1 MIVKFFKFGKG
12 NSKSCIDY
20 LLGEDRDREHARVL
34 SGDVELTSAI
44 IDSSRFAKK
53 YTSGCLSFAEA
64 DLSDEAKLKIMA
76 DFEKTL
82 FPGMKPDQYNI
93 LWIEH
98 KDKGRLEL
106 NFVIPNVE
114 LSTGKRL
121 QPFYAPAD
129 LGRVDCFKKII
140 NHDYQLHDPD
150 DPENRQLSSVQMVV
164 DENQEPIL
172 DVEGGVQFEPKSVA
186 VGKAKSAQ
194 EVVNEIDI
202 ALAEAYLD
210 GKIKDRD
217 DAILFITDKLK
228 YNVSRISK
236 SSISITLPD
245 RKRPIRLKGEMYER
259 HFSINRADS
268 EEEARRTDSYRERIS
283 RDITAVKA
291 EYSDRIES
299 KATALAERYRPI
311 ESTDRAENQLVAT
324 TTYRAD
330 QSIQQ
335 LYATA
340 LNKSSN
346 SAWNID
352 DSFSGLS
359 FDAIHLEWQASKSN
373 RKKLDSSETTAD
385 NDTRSSISTEIEIDN
400 ERTRRII
407 ANHREAITIYSTMSC
422 FAETSELCTR
432 ITASSNQELATQND
446 ATRINLRSI
455 TDATSTAIADATAS
469 EQQFKRNIER
479 VDQNTTTLRRY
490 VKSSEEISAQQ
501 TIQQKTD
508 VSATQARKVENKQN
522 DDDYSNDF
530 RL

>member
-20 LLGEDRDREHARVL
+20 LLGADRDREHARVL

-64 DLSDEAKLKIMA
+64 DLSDDAKKQIMA
-76 DFEKTL
+76 DFEETL
-82 FPGMKPDQYNI
+82 FPGMAKDQYNI

-129 LGRVDCFKKII
+129 LGRVDCFKKIV
-140 NHDYQLHDPD
+140 NHDYNLHDPD
-150 DPENRQLSSVQMVV
+150 DPENRQLSSVQLNE
-164 DENQEPIL
+164 DGEIK
-172 DVEGGVQFEPKSVA
+172 PKGKE
-186 VGKAKSAQ
+186 VGKSQTAD
-194 EVVNEIDI
+194 EIANTVDT
-202 ALAEAYLD
+202 LVMQAYLD

-217 DAILFITDKLK
+217 DAILFLTDELKL
-228 YNVSRISK
+228 NVSRITK

-245 RKRPIRLKGEMYER
+245 RKRPIRLRGEMYER
-259 HFSINRADS
+259 GFTIDPDDPRA
-268 EEEARRTDSYRERIS
+268 EEERAARCRERIS

-299 KATALAERYRPI
+299 KRTALAERYRSI
-311 ESTDRAENQLVAT
+311 EQTHSAESRFVAT

-335 LYATA
+335 LYSTVF
-340 LNKSSN
+340 NEISD

-352 DSFSGLS
+352 SSFTGIS
-359 FDAIHLEWQASKSN
+359 FDSIYLEWFKTKSDYEKRRSLETAAAAARTESLPVTREISNADRSKI
-373 RKKLDSSETTAD
+373 
-385 NDTRSSISTEIEIDN
+385 ISTVAETIDFYRGMSSN
-400 ERTRRII
+400 NDIAKSYDRELAAQSERTRKSAGFSEAATARAISD
-407 ANHREAITIYSTMSC
+407 AN
-422 FAETSELCTR
+422 
-432 ITASSNQELATQND
+432 ASYE
-446 ATRINLRSI
+446 RFRRNLSFGN
-455 TDATSTAIADATAS
+455 TDAAA
-469 EQQFKRNIER
+469 
-479 VDQNTTTLRRY
+479 LRK
-490 VKSSEEISAQQ
+490 VFESEELKQQ
-501 TIQQKTD
+501 PKPEPVVIHSPEKTTEPQKK
-508 VSATQARKVENKQN
+508 AENTQTY
-522 DDDYSNDF
+522 DGPDGP
-530 RL
+530 

>member
-20 LLGEDRDREHARVL
+20 LLGADRDREHARVL

-64 DLSDEAKLKIMA
+64 DLSDDAKKQIMA
-76 DFEKTL
+76 DFEETL
-82 FPGMKPDQYNI
+82 FPGMAKDQYNI

-129 LGRVDCFKKII
+129 LGRVDCFKKIV
-140 NHDYQLHDPD
+140 NHDYNLHDPD
-150 DPENRQLSSVQMVV
+150 NPENRQLSSVQLS
-164 DENQEPIL
+164 DNAEI
-172 DVEGGVQFEPKSVA
+172 EPKSKA
-186 VGKAKSAQ
+186 VGKPQTAD
-194 EVVNEIDI
+194 EIANTVDT
-202 ALAEAYLD
+202 LVMQAYLD

-217 DAILFITDKLK
+217 DTILFLTDELKL
-228 YNVSRISK
+228 NVSRITK

-259 HFSINRADS
+259 SFSIEGADS
-268 EEEARRTDSYRERIS
+268 EEEARRADSYRERIS

-291 EYSDRIES
+291 EYRDRIES
-299 KATALAERYRPI
+299 KTTALAERYRSVEPDHLSSCRI
-311 ESTDRAENQLVAT
+311 SAAAT
-324 TTYRAD
+324 IRAD
-330 QSIQQ
+330 QSTQQ
-335 LYATA
+335 LYASAT
-340 LNKSSN
+340 NPDSKN
-346 SAWNID
+346 SWNID
-352 DSFSGLS
+352 SYFSGFS
-359 FDAIHLEWQASKSN
+359 FDSIYLDWQASKSN
-373 RKKLDSSETTAD
+373 SSKRESVEATAD
-385 NDTRSSISTEIEIDN
+385 SNRKQSLQETAEIEN

-422 FAETSELCTR
+422 FAETSELCNR
-432 ITASSNQELATQND
+432 IATANNSAAATQNNATRTAIRDSID
-446 ATRINLRSI
+446 AT
-455 TDATSTAIADATAS
+455 ATAIADATRS
-469 EQQFKRNIER
+469 EQQFKRNIEH
-479 VDQNTTTLRRY
+479 VDQNTTTLRGY

-501 TIQQKTD
+501 TIQQKPDD
-508 VSATQARKVENKQN
+508 VSARKVENTRN
-522 DDDYSNDF
+522 DDDYSNDYS
-530 RL
+530 L

>member
-20 LLGEDRDREHARVL
+20 LLGKDRDREHARVL

-44 IDSSRFAKK
+44 IDSSRFTKK

-64 DLSDEAKLKIMA
+64 DLPEDAKQKIMA
-76 DFEKTL
+76 DFEETL
-82 FPGMKPDQYNI
+82 FPGMSPDQYNI

-98 KDKGRLEL
+98 RDKGRLEL

-121 QPFYAPAD
+121 QPFYAPVD
-129 LGRVDCFKKII
+129 LGRVDCFKKIV
-140 NHDYQLHDPD
+140 NHDYNLHDPD
-150 DPENRQLSSVQMVV
+150 DPENRQLSSVQLS
-164 DENQEPIL
+164 DNGEI
-172 DVEGGVQFEPKSVA
+172 EPKSKA
-186 VGKAKSAQ
+186 VGKPQTAD
-194 EVVNEIDI
+194 EIANTVDT
-202 ALAEAYLD
+202 LVMQAYLD

-217 DAILFITDKLK
+217 DTILFLTDELKL
-228 YNVSRISK
+228 NVSRVTK
-236 SSISITLPD
+236 GSISISLPD

-259 HFSINRADS
+259 DFSINRADS
-268 EEEARRTDSYRERIS
+268 EEEARRADSYRERIS

-299 KATALAERYRPI
+299 KRTALAERYRSI
-311 ESTDRAENQLVAT
+311 EQTHSAESRFVAT

-335 LYATA
+335 LYETA
-340 LNKSSN
+340 INKSSRRTW
-346 SAWNID
+346 SID
-352 DSFSGLS
+352 DSFDGYK
-359 FDAIHLEWQASKSN
+359 FDAIYLEWQSSQSN
-373 RKKLDSSETTAD
+373 RKKRDSVEATAD
-385 NDTRSSISTEIEIDN
+385 SNRKQSLQETAEIEN

-422 FAETSELCTR
+422 FAETSELCNR
-432 ITASSNQELATQND
+432 IATANNSAAATQNN
-446 ATRINLRSI
+446 ATRAAIRDSI
-455 TDATSTAIADATAS
+455 DATATALEDATTS
-469 EQQFKRNIER
+469 EQQFKRNIEH

-508 VSATQARKVENKQN
+508 VSATQVRKVENKRN

-530 RL
+530 SL

>member
-20 LLGEDRDREHARVL
+20 LLGADREREHAKVL

-64 DLSDEAKLKIMA
+64 DLSDDAKKQIMA
-76 DFEKTL
+76 DFEKCL
-82 FPGMKPDQYNI
+82 FPGMDPDQYNI

-114 LSTGKRL
+114 LTTGKRL

-129 LGRVDCFKKII
+129 MGRVDCFKKIV
-140 NHDYQLHDPD
+140 NHDYNLHDPD

-164 DENQEPIL
+164 DENQEPIF
-172 DVEGGVQFEPKSVA
+172 DEKGEIQFEPKSDVL
-186 VGKAKSAQ
+186 GQSKSTQ
-194 EVVNEIDI
+194 EIVNDIDI
-202 ALAEAYLD
+202 AVAKAYLD
-210 GKIKDRD
+210 REIKDRD
-217 DAILFITDKLK
+217 DAILFIADELG

-245 RKRPIRLKGEMYER
+245 RKRPIRLRGEMYER
-259 HFSINRADS
+259 GFTIDPDDPRA
-268 EEEARRTDSYRERIS
+268 EEERTARCRERIS

-291 EYSDRIES
+291 EYRDRIES
-299 KATALAERYRPI
+299 KTTALAERYRSI
-311 ESTDRAENQLVAT
+311 EQTHSAENRLVAT

-335 LYATA
+335 LYETA
-340 LNKSSN
+340 INKNSR

-352 DSFSGLS
+352 DSFSGIR
-359 FDAIHLEWQASKSN
+359 FDAVYLEWQASKSN
-373 RKKLDSSETTAD
+373 RKKCDSVEATAD
-385 NDTRSSISTEIEIDN
+385 SNTKQSLSNTIEIEN

-422 FAETSELCTR
+422 FAETSELCNR
-432 ITASSNQELATQND
+432 IATANNSAAATQNNATRAAIRDSID
-446 ATRINLRSI
+446 AT
-455 TDATSTAIADATAS
+455 ATAIADATRS
-469 EQQFKRNIER
+469 EQQFKRNIEH

-501 TIQQKTD
+501 TIQQKTN
-508 VSATQARKVENKQN
+508 VSATPARKVEKKRN
-522 DDDYSNDF
+522 DDDYSNNCS
-530 RL
+530 L

>member
-20 LLGEDRDREHARVL
+20 LLGADRDREHAKVL

-44 IDSSRFAKK
+44 IDSSRFTKK

-64 DLSDEAKLKIMA
+64 DLLEADKKKIMA
-76 DFEKTL
+76 DYEKCL
-82 FPGMKPDQYNI
+82 FPGMSPDQYNI

-98 KDKGRLEL
+98 RDKGRLEL

-129 LGRVDCFKKII
+129 LGRVDCFKKIV
-140 NHDYQLHDPD
+140 NHDYNLHDPD
-150 DPENRQLSSVQMVV
+150 DPANRQLSSVQL
-164 DENQEPIL
+164 N
-172 DVEGGVQFEPKSVA
+172 EGGEIEAKKKG
-186 VGKAKSAQ
+186 VGKSQTAD
-194 EVVNEIDI
+194 EIANTVDT
-202 ALAEAYLD
+202 LVMQAYLD

-217 DAILFITDKLK
+217 DTILFLTDELKL
-228 YNVSRISK
+228 NVSRITK
-236 SSISITLPD
+236 GSISISLPD

-259 HFSINRADS
+259 DFSINRADS
-268 EEEARRTDSYRERIS
+268 EEEARRADSYRERIS

-299 KATALAERYRPI
+299 KRTALAERYRSI
-311 ESTDRAENQLVAT
+311 EQTHSAENRLVAT

-335 LYATA
+335 LYETA
-340 LNKSSN
+340 INKSS
-346 SAWNID
+346 SSSWNID
-352 DSFSGLS
+352 DSFSGFS
-359 FDAIHLEWQASKSN
+359 FDAVYLEWQASKSN
-373 RKKLDSSETTAD
+373 RKKCESVGATAD
-385 NDTRSSISTEIEIDN
+385 SNTKQSLQETAEIEN

-422 FAETSELCTR
+422 FAETSELCNR
-432 ITASSNQELATQND
+432 IATANNSAAATQNN
-446 ATRINLRSI
+446 ATRAAIRDSI
-455 TDATSTAIADATAS
+455 DATATALEDATTS
-469 EQQFKRNIER
+469 EQQFKRNIEH

-501 TIQQKTD
+501 TIQQKPDD
-508 VSATQARKVENKQN
+508 VSAPARKVENKRN

-530 RL
+530 SL

>member
-20 LLGEDRDREHARVL
+20 LLGADRDREHARVL

-64 DLSDEAKLKIMA
+64 DLSDDAKKQIMA
-76 DFEKTL
+76 DFEKCL
-82 FPGMKPDQYNI
+82 FPGMDPDQYNI

-114 LSTGKRL
+114 LTTGKRL

-129 LGRVDCFKKII
+129 MGRVDCFKKIV
-140 NHDYQLHDPD
+140 NHDYNLHDPD
-150 DPENRQLSSVQMVV
+150 DPENRQLSSVQLNE
-164 DENQEPIL
+164 DGEIK
-172 DVEGGVQFEPKSVA
+172 PKVKE
-186 VGKAKSAQ
+186 VGKSQTAD
-194 EVVNEIDI
+194 EIANTVDT
-202 ALAEAYLD
+202 LVMQAYLD

-217 DAILFITDKLK
+217 DTILFLTDELKL
-228 YNVSRISK
+228 NVSRVTK
-236 SSISITLPD
+236 GSISILLPD
-245 RKRPIRLKGEMYER
+245 RKRPIRLKGEMYEQGFTTDDR
-259 HFSINRADS
+259 PDS
-268 EEEARRTDSYRERIS
+268 EEEARRADSYRERIS

-291 EYSDRIES
+291 EYRDRIES
-299 KATALAERYRPI
+299 KTTALAERYRSI
-311 ESTDRAENQLVAT
+311 EQTHSAGNRLVAT

-335 LYATA
+335 LYETA
-340 LNKSSN
+340 INKSSS

-352 DSFSGLS
+352 DSFSGLR
-359 FDAIHLEWQASKSN
+359 FDAVYLEWQASKSN
-373 RKKLDSSETTAD
+373 RKKCDSVEATANSNRKQSLQETA
-385 NDTRSSISTEIEIDN
+385 EIEN

-422 FAETSELCTR
+422 FAETSELCNR
-432 ITASSNQELATQND
+432 IATANNSAAATQNNATRTAIRDSID
-446 ATRINLRSI
+446 AT
-455 TDATSTAIADATAS
+455 ATAIADATRS
-469 EQQFKRNIER
+469 EQQFKRNIEH

-501 TIQQKTD
+501 TIQQKHDD
-508 VSATQARKVENKQN
+508 VSARKVENTRN
-522 DDDYSNDF
+522 DDDYSNDYS
-530 RL
+530 L

>member
-20 LLGEDRDREHARVL
+20 LLGADREREHAKVL

-64 DLSDEAKLKIMA
+64 DLSDDAKKQIMA
-76 DFEKTL
+76 DFEKCL
-82 FPGMKPDQYNI
+82 FPGMDPDQYNI

-114 LSTGKRL
+114 LTTGKRL

-129 LGRVDCFKKII
+129 MGRVDCFKKIV
-140 NHDYQLHDPD
+140 NHDYNLHDPD

-164 DENQEPIL
+164 DENQEPIF
-172 DVEGGVQFEPKSVA
+172 DEKGEIQFEPKSDVL
-186 VGKAKSAQ
+186 GQSKSTQ
-194 EVVNEIDI
+194 EIVNDIDI
-202 ALAEAYLD
+202 AVAKAYLD
-210 GKIKDRD
+210 REIKDRD
-217 DAILFITDKLK
+217 DAILFIADELG

-245 RKRPIRLKGEMYER
+245 RKRPIRLRGEMYER
-259 HFSINRADS
+259 GFTIDPDDPRA
-268 EEEARRTDSYRERIS
+268 EEERTARCRERIS

-299 KATALAERYRPI
+299 KRTALAERYRSI
-311 ESTDRAENQLVAT
+311 EQTHSAESRFVAT

-335 LYATA
+335 LYETA
-340 LNKSSN
+340 INKSS
-346 SAWNID
+346 SSTWNID
-352 DSFSGLS
+352 DSFSGFS
-359 FDAIHLEWQASKSN
+359 FDVIYLEWQASKSN
-373 RKKLDSSETTAD
+373 RKKCDSVEATAD
-385 NDTRSSISTEIEIDN
+385 SNRKQSLQETAEIEN

-422 FAETSELCTR
+422 FAETSELCNR
-432 ITASSNQELATQND
+432 IATANNSAAATQNN
-446 ATRINLRSI
+446 ATRAAIRDSI
-455 TDATSTAIADATAS
+455 DATATALEDATTS
-469 EQQFKRNIER
+469 EQQFKRNIEH

-501 TIQQKTD
+501 TIQQETD
-508 VSATQARKVENKQN
+508 VPATPDRKVENKRN

-530 RL
+530 SL

>member
-44 IDSSRFAKK
+44 IDSSRFTKK

-64 DLSDEAKLKIMA
+64 DLSDEAKRKIMA
-76 DFEKTL
+76 DFEQTL
-82 FPGMKPDQYNI
+82 FPGMAKDQYNI

-114 LSTGKRL
+114 LTTGKRL

-129 LGRVDCFKKII
+129 MGRVDCFKKII

-172 DVEGGVQFEPKSVA
+172 DAEGEVKFEPKFNA
-186 VGKAKSAQ
+186 VGKSKSAH
-194 EVVNEIDI
+194 EVVNEIDL

-217 DAILFITDKLK
+217 DAILFITDKLG
-228 YNVSRISK
+228 YNISRISK

-259 HFSINRADS
+259 SFSIDPDDPQA
-268 EEEARRTDSYRERIS
+268 EEERTARCRERIS
-283 RDITAVKA
+283 RDITAIKA
-291 EYSDRIES
+291 EYSDRIAS
-299 KATALAERYRPI
+299 KTTALAERYRSVEPTH
-311 ESTDRAENQLVAT
+311 SAENRIIST

-330 QSIQQ
+330 QSVQQ
-335 LYATA
+335 LYETA
-340 LNKSSN
+340 LNKSCS
-346 SAWNID
+346 STWNID
-352 DSFSGLS
+352 DSFSGIG
-359 FDAIHLEWQASKSN
+359 FNAIYLEWQASKSN
-373 RKKLDSSETTAD
+373 RQKHESLEATAD
-385 NDTRSSISTEIEIDN
+385 SNTEQSLSNEIEINN

-407 ANHREAITIYSTMSC
+407 ANHRKAITLYSTISAC
-422 FAETSELCTR
+422 DATSQICAR

-446 ATRINLRSI
+446 ATRINLRNV
-455 TDATSTAIADATAS
+455 TDATSTAITDATAS
-469 EQQFKRNIER
+469 EQQFKRNIGT
-479 VDQNTTTLRRY
+479 VDQNTAALRRY
-490 VKSSEEISAQQ
+490 VKTNEEISAQQ
-501 TIQQKTD
+501 MIQQKPD
-508 VSATQARKVENKQN
+508 VSAIPSRKVENKRN

-530 RL
+530 SL

>member
-20 LLGEDRDREHARVL
+20 LLGADRNREHAHVL

-44 IDSSRFAKK
+44 IDSSRFTKK
-53 YTSGCLSFAEA
+53 YTSGCLSFAESDLPEA
-64 DLSDEAKLKIMA
+64 DKKKIMA
-76 DFEKTL
+76 DYEKCL
-82 FPGMKPDQYNI
+82 FPGMDPDQYNI

-98 KDKGRLEL
+98 RDKGRLEL
-106 NFVIPNVE
+106 NFVIPNIE

-129 LGRVDCFKKII
+129 LGRVDCFKKIV
-140 NHDYQLHDPD
+140 NHDYNLHDPD
-150 DPENRQLSSVQMVV
+150 DPENRQLSSVQLN
-164 DENQEPIL
+164 DDGEIEAKKK
-172 DVEGGVQFEPKSVA
+172 G
-186 VGKAKSAQ
+186 VGKSQTAD
-194 EVVNEIDI
+194 EIANTVDT
-202 ALAEAYLD
+202 LVMQSYLD

-217 DAILFITDKLK
+217 DTILFLVDELKL
-228 YNVSRISK
+228 NVSRITK

-259 HFSINRADS
+259 DFAINRADS
-268 EEEARRTDSYRERIS
+268 KEEARRADSYRERIS

-299 KATALAERYRPI
+299 KRTALAERYRSI
-311 ESTDRAENQLVAT
+311 EQTHSAENRLVAT

-335 LYATA
+335 LYETA
-340 LNKSSN
+340 INKSSS

-352 DSFSGLS
+352 DSFSGFS
-359 FDAIHLEWQASKSN
+359 FDAVYLEWQASKSN
-373 RKKLDSSETTAD
+373 RKKCDSVEATAD
-385 NDTRSSISTEIEIDN
+385 SNTKQSLFNTIEIEN

-407 ANHREAITIYSTMSC
+407 ANNREAITIYSTMSW
-422 FAETSELCTR
+422 FAETSELCNR
-432 ITASSNQELATQND
+432 IATANNSTAATQNN
-446 ATRINLRSI
+446 ATRAAIRDSI
-455 TDATSTAIADATAS
+455 DATATALEDATTS

-501 TIQQKTD
+501 TIQQKHDD
-508 VSATQARKVENKQN
+508 VSARKVENKQN

>member
-20 LLGEDRDREHARVL
+20 LLGADRDREHARVL

-64 DLSDEAKLKIMA
+64 DLPEADKKKIMA
-76 DFEKTL
+76 DYEKCL
-82 FPGMKPDQYNI
+82 FPGMDPDQYNI

-98 KDKGRLEL
+98 RDKGRLEL

-121 QPFYAPAD
+121 QPFYAPVD
-129 LGRVDCFKKII
+129 LGRVDCFKKIV
-140 NHDYQLHDPD
+140 NHDYNLHDPD
-150 DPENRQLSSVQMVV
+150 DPENRQLSSVQLNE
-164 DENQEPIL
+164 DGEIK
-172 DVEGGVQFEPKSVA
+172 PKGKE
-186 VGKAKSAQ
+186 VGKSQTAD
-194 EVVNEIDI
+194 EIANTVDT
-202 ALAEAYLD
+202 LVMQAYLD

-217 DAILFITDKLK
+217 DAILFLTDELKL
-228 YNVSRISK
+228 NVSRITK

-245 RKRPIRLKGEMYER
+245 RKRPIRLKGEMYEQS
-259 HFSINRADS
+259 FTTDDRADS
-268 EEEARRTDSYRERIS
+268 KEEARRADSYRERIS

-299 KATALAERYRPI
+299 KRTALAERYRSI
-311 ESTDRAENQLVAT
+311 EQTHSAGNRLVAT

-335 LYATA
+335 LYA
-340 LNKSSN
+340 
-346 SAWNID
+346 SAINPDKQNTWNID
-352 DSFSGLS
+352 SYFSSLNFDS
-359 FDAIHLEWQASKSN
+359 IYLEWQASKPNRKKRDSVEATADSN
-373 RKKLDSSETTAD
+373 RKQSLQETA
-385 NDTRSSISTEIEIDN
+385 EIEN

-422 FAETSELCTR
+422 FAETSELCNR
-432 ITASSNQELATQND
+432 IATANNSAAATQNNATRAAIRDSID
-446 ATRINLRSI
+446 AT
-455 TDATSTAIADATAS
+455 ATAIADATRS
-469 EQQFKRNIER
+469 EQQFKRNIEH
-479 VDQNTTTLRRY
+479 VDQNTTNLRRY

-501 TIQQKTD
+501 TIQQKPDD
-508 VSATQARKVENKQN
+508 VSAPARKVENTQN
-522 DDDYSNDF
+522 DDDYSNNCS
-530 RL
+530 L

>member
-20 LLGEDRDREHARVL
+20 LLGADRDREHAKVL

-44 IDSSRFAKK
+44 IDSSRFTKK

-64 DLSDEAKLKIMA
+64 DLPEADKKKIMA
-76 DFEKTL
+76 DYEACL
-82 FPGMKPDQYNI
+82 FPGMSPDQYNI

-98 KDKGRLEL
+98 RDKGRLEL

-129 LGRVDCFKKII
+129 LGRVDCFKKIV
-140 NHDYQLHDPD
+140 NHDYNLHDPD
-150 DPENRQLSSVQMVV
+150 DPENRQLSSVQLNE
-164 DENQEPIL
+164 DGEIK
-172 DVEGGVQFEPKSVA
+172 PKVKE
-186 VGKAKSAQ
+186 VGKSQTAD
-194 EVVNEIDI
+194 EIANTVDT
-202 ALAEAYLD
+202 LVMQAYLD

-217 DAILFITDKLK
+217 DTILFLTDELKL
-228 YNVSRISK
+228 NVSRVTK
-236 SSISITLPD
+236 GSISILLPD
-245 RKRPIRLKGEMYER
+245 RKRPIRLKGEMYEQGFTTDDR
-259 HFSINRADS
+259 PDS
-268 EEEARRTDSYRERIS
+268 EEEARRADSYRERIS

-299 KATALAERYRPI
+299 KRTALAERYRSI
-311 ESTDRAENQLVAT
+311 EQTHSAESRFVAT

-335 LYATA
+335 LYETA
-340 LNKSSN
+340 INKSS
-346 SAWNID
+346 SSTWNID
-352 DSFSGLS
+352 DSFSGYS
-359 FDAIHLEWQASKSN
+359 FDVIYLEWQASKSN
-373 RKKLDSSETTAD
+373 RKKCDSVEATAD
-385 NDTRSSISTEIEIDN
+385 SNRKQSLQETAEIEN

-422 FAETSELCTR
+422 FAETSELCNR
-432 ITASSNQELATQND
+432 IATANNSAAATQNNATRTAIRDSID
-446 ATRINLRSI
+446 AT
-455 TDATSTAIADATAS
+455 ATAIADATRS
-469 EQQFKRNIER
+469 EQQFKRNIEH
-479 VDQNTTTLRRY
+479 VDQNTTTLRGY

-501 TIQQKTD
+501 TIQQKPDD

>member
-20 LLGEDRDREHARVL
+20 LLGADRDREHAKVL

-44 IDSSRFAKK
+44 IDSSRFTKK

-64 DLSDEAKLKIMA
+64 DLLEADKKKIMA
-76 DFEKTL
+76 DYEKCL
-82 FPGMKPDQYNI
+82 FPGMSPDQYNI

-98 KDKGRLEL
+98 RDKGRLEL

-129 LGRVDCFKKII
+129 LGRVDCFKKIV
-140 NHDYQLHDPD
+140 NHDYNLHDPD
-150 DPENRQLSSVQMVV
+150 DPENRQLSSVQL
-164 DENQEPIL
+164 N
-172 DVEGGVQFEPKSVA
+172 EGGEIEAKKKG
-186 VGKAKSAQ
+186 VGKSQTAD
-194 EVVNEIDI
+194 EIANTVDT
-202 ALAEAYLD
+202 LVMQAYLD

-217 DAILFITDKLK
+217 DTILFLTDELKL
-228 YNVSRISK
+228 NVSRITK
-236 SSISITLPD
+236 GSISISLPD

-259 HFSINRADS
+259 DFSINRADS

-299 KATALAERYRPI
+299 KRTALAERYRSI
-311 ESTDRAENQLVAT
+311 EQTHSAENRLVAT

-335 LYATA
+335 LYASAINTNSQNFGA
-340 LNKSSN
+340 IGSSFNGYDFN
-346 SAWNID
+346 SIY
-352 DSFSGLS
+352 
-359 FDAIHLEWQASKSN
+359 LEWEASKSN
-373 RKKLDSSETTAD
+373 RKKRDSVEATAD
-385 NDTRSSISTEIEIDN
+385 SNRKQSLQETAEIEN

-422 FAETSELCTR
+422 FAETSELCNR
-432 ITASSNQELATQND
+432 IATANNSATATQNN
-446 ATRINLRSI
+446 ATR
-455 TDATSTAIADATAS
+455 TAIRDSVDATATAIEVATTS
-469 EQQFKRNIER
+469 EQQFKRNIGAVSE
-479 VDQNTTTLRRY
+479 NTTNLRRY

-501 TIQQKTD
+501 TIQQKAD
-508 VSATQARKVENKQN
+508 VSAMATPKIESKRN
-522 DDDYSNDF
+522 DDGYSNDF
-530 RL
+530 

>member
-20 LLGEDRDREHARVL
+20 LLGADRDREHAKVL

-44 IDSSRFAKK
+44 IDSSRFTKK

-64 DLSDEAKLKIMA
+64 DLPEADKKKIMA
-76 DFEKTL
+76 DYEACL
-82 FPGMKPDQYNI
+82 FPGMSPDQYNI

-98 KDKGRLEL
+98 RDKGRLEL

-129 LGRVDCFKKII
+129 LGRVDCFKKIV
-140 NHDYQLHDPD
+140 NHDYNLHDPD
-150 DPENRQLSSVQMVV
+150 DPENRQLSSVQLNE
-164 DENQEPIL
+164 DGEIK
-172 DVEGGVQFEPKSVA
+172 PKVKE
-186 VGKAKSAQ
+186 VGKSQTAD
-194 EVVNEIDI
+194 EIANTVDT
-202 ALAEAYLD
+202 LVMQAYLD

-217 DAILFITDKLK
+217 DTILFLTDELKL
-228 YNVSRISK
+228 NVSRVTK
-236 SSISITLPD
+236 GSISILLPD
-245 RKRPIRLKGEMYER
+245 RKRPIRLKGEMYEQGFTTDDR
-259 HFSINRADS
+259 PDS
-268 EEEARRTDSYRERIS
+268 EEEARRADSYRERIS

-299 KATALAERYRPI
+299 KRTALAERYRSI
-311 ESTDRAENQLVAT
+311 EQTHSAESRFVAT

-335 LYATA
+335 LYETA
-340 LNKSSN
+340 INKSS
-346 SAWNID
+346 SSTWNID
-352 DSFSGLS
+352 DSFSGYS
-359 FDAIHLEWQASKSN
+359 FDVIYLEWQASKSN
-373 RKKLDSSETTAD
+373 RKKCDSVEATAD
-385 NDTRSSISTEIEIDN
+385 SNRKQSLQETAEIEN

-422 FAETSELCTR
+422 FAETSELCNR
-432 ITASSNQELATQND
+432 IATANNSAAATQNNATRTAIRDSID
-446 ATRINLRSI
+446 AT
-455 TDATSTAIADATAS
+455 ATAIADATRS
-469 EQQFKRNIER
+469 EQQFKRNIEH
-479 VDQNTTTLRRY
+479 VDQNTTTLRGY

-501 TIQQKTD
+501 TIQQKPDD
-508 VSATQARKVENKQN
+508 VSAPARKVENTQN

>member
-20 LLGEDRDREHARVL
+20 LLGADRDREHARVL

-44 IDSSRFAKK
+44 IDSSRFTKK

-64 DLSDEAKLKIMA
+64 DLSDDAKKQIITDYEAC
-76 DFEKTL
+76 L
-82 FPGMKPDQYNI
+82 FPGMSPDQYNI

-114 LSTGKRL
+114 LTTGKRL

-129 LGRVDCFKKII
+129 IGRVDCFKKIV
-140 NHDYQLHDPD
+140 NHDYNLHDPD
-150 DPENRQLSSVQMVV
+150 DPENRQLSSVQLNE
-164 DENQEPIL
+164 DGEIKL
-172 DVEGGVQFEPKSVA
+172 KSKA
-186 VGKAKSAQ
+186 VGKPQTAD
-194 EVVNEIDI
+194 EIANTVDT
-202 ALAEAYLD
+202 LVMHAYLD

-217 DAILFITDKLK
+217 DTILFLTDELKL
-228 YNVSRISK
+228 NVSRITK

-245 RKRPIRLKGEMYER
+245 RKRPIRLKGEMYEQS
-259 HFSINRADS
+259 FTTDDRADS
-268 EEEARRTDSYRERIS
+268 EEEARRADSYRERIS

-291 EYSDRIES
+291 EYRDRIES
-299 KATALAERYRPI
+299 KTTALAERYRSI
-311 ESTDRAENQLVAT
+311 EQTHSAENRLVAT

-335 LYATA
+335 LYASAINTNSQNFGA
-340 LNKSSN
+340 IGSSFNGYDFN
-346 SAWNID
+346 SIY
-352 DSFSGLS
+352 
-359 FDAIHLEWQASKSN
+359 LEWEASKSN
-373 RKKLDSSETTAD
+373 RKKRESVEATAD
-385 NDTRSSISTEIEIDN
+385 SNTKQSLFNTIEIEN

-407 ANHREAITIYSTMSC
+407 ANNREAITIYSTMSC
-422 FAETSELCTR
+422 FAETTELCNR
-432 ITASSNQELATQND
+432 IATANNSSAATQNN
-446 ATRINLRSI
+446 ATRAAIRDSI
-455 TDATSTAIADATAS
+455 DATATALEDATTS

-501 TIQQKTD
+501 TIQQKPD
-508 VSATQARKVENKQN
+508 DLSAPARKVENKQN

>member
-20 LLGEDRDREHARVL
+20 LLGADRDREHARVL

-98 KDKGRLEL
+98 RDKGRLEL

-129 LGRVDCFKKII
+129 LGRVDCFKKIV
-140 NHDYQLHDPD
+140 NHDYNLHDPD
-150 DPENRQLSSVQMVV
+150 DPENRQLSSVQLNE
-164 DENQEPIL
+164 DGEIK
-172 DVEGGVQFEPKSVA
+172 PKKGEVS
-186 VGKAKSAQ
+186 KSKTSKQIA
-194 EVVNEIDI
+194 EDIDI
-202 ALAEAYLD
+202 KVMQAYLD

-217 DAILFITDKLK
+217 DTILFLVDVLKHNVTRITKK
-228 YNVSRISK
+228 G
-236 SSISITLPD
+236 ISILPEG
-245 RKRPIRLKGEMYER
+245 KNRPIRLKGEMYEQGFTTDDR
-259 HFSINRADS
+259 PDSEQEERRADS
-268 EEEARRTDSYRERIS
+268 YRSRIS
-283 RDITAVKA
+283 GAISGIRAEYENRCATKA
-291 EYSDRIES
+291 EEIAR
-299 KATALAERYRPI
+299 RYRPVGQVDSP
-311 ESTDRAENQLVAT
+311 ESGFDAT

-335 LYATA
+335 LYETA
-340 LNKSSN
+340 INKSS
-346 SAWNID
+346 SSSWNID
-352 DSFSGLS
+352 DSFSGIR
-359 FDAIHLEWQASKSN
+359 FDAVYLEWQASKSDYEKRRSLGTAADSN
-373 RKKLDSSETTAD
+373 RKQSLQETA
-385 NDTRSSISTEIEIDN
+385 EIEN

-422 FAETSELCTR
+422 FAETSELCNS
-432 ITASSNQELATQND
+432 IATANNSAATTQNNATRTAIRDSID
-446 ATRINLRSI
+446 AT
-455 TDATSTAIADATAS
+455 ATAIADATRS
-469 EQQFKRNIER
+469 EQQFKRNIEH
-479 VDQNTTTLRRY
+479 VDQDTTTLRRY

-508 VSATQARKVENKQN
+508 VSATQARKVENTRN

>member
-12 NSKSCIDY
+12 NSKPCLDY
-20 LLGEDRDREHARVL
+20 LLGKDRDREHARVL
-34 SGDVELTSAI
+34 SGDVDLTAAL
-44 IDSSRFAKK
+44 IDSSRFTKK

-64 DLSDEAKLKIMA
+64 DLPEDAKQKIMA
-76 DFEKTL
+76 DYEHCL
-82 FPGMKPDQYNI
+82 FPGMDRDQYDI

-98 KDKGRLEL
+98 RDKERLEL

-129 LGRVDCFKKII
+129 MGRVDCFKKII
-140 NHDYQLHDPD
+140 NHDYNLHDPD
-150 DPENRQLSSVQMVV
+150 DPENSKMSSVQMVV
-164 DENQEPIL
+164 DENQEPIF
-172 DVEGGVQFEPKSVA
+172 DEKGEIQFEPKSDVL
-186 VGKAKSAQ
+186 GQSKSTQ
-194 EVVNEIDI
+194 EIVNDIDI
-202 ALAEAYLD
+202 AVAKAYLD
-210 GKIKDRD
+210 REIKDRD
-217 DAILFITDKLK
+217 DAILFIADELG

-245 RKRPIRLKGEMYER
+245 RKRPIRLRGEMYER
-259 HFSINRADS
+259 GFTIDPDDPRA
-268 EEEARRTDSYRERIS
+268 EEERTARCRERIS

-299 KATALAERYRPI
+299 KRTALAERYRSI
-311 ESTDRAENQLVAT
+311 EQTHSAESRFVAT

-335 LYATA
+335 LYETA
-340 LNKSSN
+340 INKSSRRTW
-346 SAWNID
+346 SID
-352 DSFSGLS
+352 DSFDGYK
-359 FDAIHLEWQASKSN
+359 FDAIYLEWQSSQSN
-373 RKKLDSSETTAD
+373 RKKRDSVEATAD
-385 NDTRSSISTEIEIDN
+385 SNRKQSLQETAEIEN

-422 FAETSELCTR
+422 FAETSELCNR
-432 ITASSNQELATQND
+432 IATANNSAAATQNN
-446 ATRINLRSI
+446 ATRAAIRDSI
-455 TDATSTAIADATAS
+455 DATATALEDATTS

-501 TIQQKTD
+501 TIQQKHDD
-508 VSATQARKVENKQN
+508 VSARKVENKQN

>member
-12 NSKSCIDY
+12 GSKPCIDY
-20 LLGEDRDREHARVL
+20 LLGKDRDREHARVL
-34 SGDVELTSAI
+34 SGDVDLTADL
-44 IDSSRFAKK
+44 IDSSRFTKK
-53 YTSGCLSFAEA
+53 YTAGCLSFAEA
-64 DLSDEAKLKIMA
+64 DIPEDAKRKIMA
-76 DFEKTL
+76 DYEKCL
-82 FPGMKPDQYNI
+82 FPGMAEDQYNI
-93 LWIEH
+93 TWIEH

-129 LGRVDCFKKII
+129 LGRVDCFKKIV
-140 NHDYQLHDPD
+140 NHDYNLHDPD
-150 DPENRQLSSVQMVV
+150 ALENKQLATVS
-164 DENQEPIL
+164 L
-172 DVEGGVQFEPKSVA
+172 DDQGEIKPKKGEVS
-186 VGKAKSAQ
+186 KSKTSKEIA
-194 EVVNEIDI
+194 EDIDI
-202 ALAEAYLD
+202 KVMQAYLE

-217 DAILFITDKLK
+217 DTILFLVDELKL
-228 YNVSRISK
+228 NVSRITK

-245 RKRPIRLKGEMYER
+245 RKRPIRLKGEMYEQS
-259 HFSINRADS
+259 FTTDDRADS
-268 EEEARRTDSYRERIS
+268 EEEARRADSYRERIS

-299 KATALAERYRPI
+299 KRTALAERYRSI
-311 ESTDRAENQLVAT
+311 EQTHSAENRLVAT

-335 LYATA
+335 LYASATN
-340 LNKSSN
+340 LDSKN
-346 SAWNID
+346 SWNID
-352 DSFSGLS
+352 SHFSGLS
-359 FDAIHLEWQASKSN
+359 FDSIYLEWQASKPNRKKRDSVEATADSN
-373 RKKLDSSETTAD
+373 RKQSLQETA
-385 NDTRSSISTEIEIDN
+385 EIEN

-422 FAETSELCTR
+422 FAETSELCNR
-432 ITASSNQELATQND
+432 IATANNSAAATQNNATRAAIRDSIDATATALED
-446 ATRINLRSI
+446 ATR
-455 TDATSTAIADATAS
+455 S

-501 TIQQKTD
+501 TIQQKHDD
-508 VSATQARKVENKQN
+508 VSARKVENKQN